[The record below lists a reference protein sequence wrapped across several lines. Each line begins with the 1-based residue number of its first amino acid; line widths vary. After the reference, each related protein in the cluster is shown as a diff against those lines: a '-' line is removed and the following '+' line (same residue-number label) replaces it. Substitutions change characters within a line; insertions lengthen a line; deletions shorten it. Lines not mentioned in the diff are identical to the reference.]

1 MRKTVYV
8 ILALCC
14 FIIKTYSINRPYY
27 HFKQLSIKEGLPTSI
42 TSLYDDKNG
51 SLWVGTTQGIYR
63 FNGEKIKK
71 YNLPDLLRKNSHY
84 INDIFGDNEERIWA
98 VTSQGISY
106 YEYEKDSLQIFLRH
120 NKPVKTSIIAT
131 EGSKLLIPVT
141 DTLLVYEKELKHSKA
156 IPLKTTGI
164 RIIKMEPFD
173 STHYLIINNA
183 WKIKLLNKHTGEIT
197 DSPFGESSNAYDLYK
212 DSSGHY
218 WVSFYG
224 QGVKCYNQDGQLLT
238 SYNTRNSNLS
248 NDIVLDITEW
258 NKTIWLAT
266 DGGGV
271 NIIYPDTRDIQI
283 LSNKENR
290 QFPANSVTCLCHS
303 NNHMWIGMVRAGV
316 LGAEKGFITT
326 YTKAAQNPA
335 SGLSDKC
342 PLCLWEDKDG
352 RIWIGTD
359 GGGINCFDP
368 QTEHFTHYPQ
378 TLGEK
383 IVSICPLSE
392 TELLASSFSKGIFRF
407 NKKTG
412 SYQRF
417 SLPDKDAET
426 KLASSSAPTNIRV
439 NDQNEIE
446 LYGNAFY
453 RYIPGSQQ
461 LIPIFPV
468 INNCNIPGFTWENT
482 VLILFFTTEAT
493 YSSTIKKRTNTKP

>member
-303 NNHMWIGMVRAGV
+303 NNHMWIGMVREGV

-359 GGGINCFDP
+359 GGC
-368 QTEHFTHYPQ
+368 
-378 TLGEK
+378 
-383 IVSICPLSE
+383 
-392 TELLASSFSKGIFRF
+392 LLYTS
-407 NKKTG
+407 
-412 SYQRF
+412 
-417 SLPDKDAET
+417 DAADE
-426 KLASSSAPTNIRV
+426 
-439 NDQNEIE
+439 
-446 LYGNAFY
+446 
-453 RYIPGSQQ
+453 
-461 LIPIFPV
+461 
-468 INNCNIPGFTWENT
+468 
-482 VLILFFTTEAT
+482 
-493 YSSTIKKRTNTKP
+493 

>member
-51 SLWVGTTQGIYR
+51 SLWIGTTQGIYR

-183 WKIKLLNKHTGEIT
+183 
-197 DSPFGESSNAYDLYK
+197 
-212 DSSGHY
+212 
-218 WVSFYG
+218 
-224 QGVKCYNQDGQLLT
+224 
-238 SYNTRNSNLS
+238 
-248 NDIVLDITEW
+248 
-258 NKTIWLAT
+258 
-266 DGGGV
+266 
-271 NIIYPDTRDIQI
+271 
-283 LSNKENR
+283 
-290 QFPANSVTCLCHS
+290 
-303 NNHMWIGMVRAGV
+303 
-316 LGAEKGFITT
+316 
-326 YTKAAQNPA
+326 
-335 SGLSDKC
+335 
-342 PLCLWEDKDG
+342 
-352 RIWIGTD
+352 
-359 GGGINCFDP
+359 
-368 QTEHFTHYPQ
+368 
-378 TLGEK
+378 
-383 IVSICPLSE
+383 
-392 TELLASSFSKGIFRF
+392 
-407 NKKTG
+407 
-412 SYQRF
+412 
-417 SLPDKDAET
+417 
-426 KLASSSAPTNIRV
+426 
-439 NDQNEIE
+439 
-446 LYGNAFY
+446 
-453 RYIPGSQQ
+453 
-461 LIPIFPV
+461 
-468 INNCNIPGFTWENT
+468 
-482 VLILFFTTEAT
+482 
-493 YSSTIKKRTNTKP
+493 